1 MNTKQLRR
9 IPNDGVVG
17 GVAAGVA
24 DYLGIDKAIV
34 RVIFI
39 ALFIFGKGFPMF
51 LLYVILWVALPIAE
65 SASGY
70 VAERTPFT
78 GINSKNLDW
87 LGYGLLAVG
96 GIMLFDKLFYWIH
109 FDRYI
114 PAVLFIGAGLFF
126 IFRQN
131 QKGNDYSST
140 PYNSTY
146 TEPVITKTET
156 IADVVEDKPTV
167 TKNDSN
173 ESNPET
179 SNNL

>member
-1 MNTKQLRR
+1 MNNKQLRR

-24 DYLGIDKAIV
+24 DYLGIDKATV
-34 RVIFI
+34 RIIFI
-39 ALFIFGKGFPMF
+39 LFLIFSAGFPMF
-51 LLYVILWVALPIAE
+51 LLYVILWVALPTAE
-65 SASGY
+65 SATNS

-96 GIMLFDKLFYWIH
+96 GVMLFDKLFYWIH

-114 PAVLFIGAGLFF
+114 PAMLFIGAGLFF

-131 QKGNDYSST
+131 QKSNDYNST

-167 TKNDSN
+167 TKNETN
-173 ESNPET
+173 ESNPEI